1 MHAIFEKYRAHPR
14 LAFDAC
20 ALRKHKA
27 VAYAKL
33 WVPHSKS
40 VNYICHVYFIVFA
53 LFICL
58 LPHKTYFPCSP
69 CLVSLASVSL
79 LCAYKSLNHVVL
91 TLDIQRCDRLS
102 AVFWTLNIL
111 NIFERTLR
119 TSCVLFNFLFH
130 KRIRSALYFMQR
142 LIIGYF
148 HRLSHRPALR
158 EFFLLFMLFALH
170 AHAKQKRPIY
180 IRAYFSIFFLLQ
192 RFKYVIQVTH
202 MRYAA
207 TKSIDRVQVCFF

>member
-1 MHAIFEKYRAHPR
+1 
-14 LAFDAC
+14 
-20 ALRKHKA
+20 
-27 VAYAKL
+27 
-33 WVPHSKS
+33 
-40 VNYICHVYFIVFA
+40 
-53 LFICL
+53 
-58 LPHKTYFPCSP
+58 
-69 CLVSLASVSL
+69 
-79 LCAYKSLNHVVL
+79 
-91 TLDIQRCDRLS
+91 
-102 AVFWTLNIL
+102 
-111 NIFERTLR
+111 
-119 TSCVLFNFLFH
+119 
-130 KRIRSALYFMQR
+130 MQR